1 MSDVLFD
8 LDTDIDQKTDD
19 NNDEH
24 YAHYADA
31 AEVTEGYIMGTP
43 VIALCGKIFVPS
55 RDPKKLG
62 ICPICKKLVE
72 ALFLNH
78 E

>member
-1 MSDVLFD
+1 MSTDTLEKTD
-8 LDTDIDQKTDD
+8 LDTQE

-24 YAHYADA
+24 LAHYADA
-31 AEVTEGYIMGTP
+31 AKVTEGYIMGTP
-43 VIALCGKIFVPS
+43 VIALCGKVFIPH
-55 RDPKKLG
+55 RNPEKLRV
-62 ICPICKKLVE
+62 CPICKEIVE

>member
-1 MSDVLFD
+1 MTDLNVLD
-8 LDTDIDQKTDD
+8 KPDTDATDGD
-19 NNDEH
+19 NEERF
-24 YAHYADA
+24 AHYAESS
-31 AEVTEGYIMGTP
+31 EVTEGYIMGTP

-55 RDPKKLG
+55 RDPKNLRV
-62 ICPICKKLVE
+62 CPICKQIVE